1 MQPLNLFESYNELRV
16 TVKKEDMMRTIEA
29 SQITAAVAKLAVDA
43 NYYLTDDIRAALE
56 AGQERE
62 ESPLGKAILGQLVEN
77 ACIARDEQMP
87 ICQDTGMTVIFM
99 EIGQDVHITGGNLED
114 AVNAGVAK
122 GYTEGYLRKSVVMEP
137 LFNRKNTGNNT
148 PAVLHTSIVPGDKLK
163 ITLAPKG
170 FGSENMST
178 LKMFKPSDGLPAI
191 RKFLVDTIFNAGS
204 NPCPPIVVGIG
215 IGGTME
221 KAALLAKK
229 ALLRPIT
236 KRNPHEE
243 YAKLEQEFLELVNNT
258 GVGPQG
264 LGGRVTA
271 LAVNIEY
278 YSTHIAGLPVAI
290 NINCHATRHAE
301 VEL

>member
-1 MQPLNLFESYNELRV
+1 
-16 TVKKEDMMRTIEA
+16 MRTIDA
-29 SQITAAVAKLAVDA
+29 AQITAAVAKLAVDA
-43 NYYLTDDIRAALE
+43 NYYLSDDIRTALE
-56 AGQERE
+56 SGRERE
-62 ESPLGKAILGQLVEN
+62 ESPLGQAILGQLVEN

-87 ICQDTGMTVIFM
+87 ICQDTGMAVIFM
-99 EIGQDVHITGGNLED
+99 EIGQEVHITGGSLAE
-114 AVNAGVAK
+114 AVNAGVAR
-122 GYTEGYLRKSVVMEP
+122 GYTEGYLRKSVVAEP
-137 LFNRKNTGNNT
+137 LFNRKNTGDNT
-148 PAVLHTSIVPGDKLK
+148 PAVLHTSIVAGDKIK
-163 ITLAPKG
+163 IVLAPKG

-178 LKMFKPSDGLPAI
+178 LKMFKPADGLPAI
-191 RKFLVDTIFNAGS
+191 RQFLVDTVFNAGS

-221 KAALLAKK
+221 KAAIIAKQ
-229 ALLRPIT
+229 ALLRPINQ
-236 KRNPHEE
+236 RNPQPE
-243 YAKLEQEFLELVNNT
+243 YAKLEQEFLELVNKT

-278 YSTHIAGLPVAI
+278 YPTHIAGLPVAI